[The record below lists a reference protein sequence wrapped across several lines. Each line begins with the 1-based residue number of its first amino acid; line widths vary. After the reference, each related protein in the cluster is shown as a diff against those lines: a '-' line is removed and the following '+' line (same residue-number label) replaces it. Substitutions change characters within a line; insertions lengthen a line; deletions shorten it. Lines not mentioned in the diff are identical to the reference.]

1 MNTAKVYSMQL
12 ARQKQED
19 PLNLQSLP
27 LVAPPRDGWPAVEAV
42 LRRDARRRNLGR
54 YAAGALAAA
63 ATVTLALGLY
73 LNQPD
78 PEDRAAGRLA
88 VDQPESRAMRAPT
101 ITTEASSTEASI
113 TEAMAES
120 GKSGASDTALDALIA
135 LSQQLEGRLRH
146 IRADVGS
153 LPANAVVYQVELE
166 DLVVQV
172 DEELSRQP
180 DSLAL
185 WNQRVEL
192 LLDLERL
199 YENSLRREYDRMAS
213 L

>member
-1 MNTAKVYSMQL
+1 MQL

-27 LVAPPRDGWPAVEAV
+27 LVAPPRDGWPAVEAA
-42 LRRDARRRNLGR
+42 LRGDARRRSLGR

-63 ATVTLALGLY
+63 AAVTLALGLY
-73 LNQPD
+73 LSQPG
-78 PEDRAAGRLA
+78 PEDPAASRFA
-88 VDQPESRAMRAPT
+88 ADQPESPAVRAPT
-101 ITTEASSTEASI
+101 ITSAASTTEAI
-113 TEAMAES
+113 AES
-120 GKSGASDTALDALIA
+120 GKGGAPGDTLDALIA
-135 LSQQLEGRLRH
+135 LSQRLEGRLRH

-153 LPANAVVYQVELE
+153 LPAHAVVYQVELA

-199 YENSLRREYDRMAS
+199 YEKSLRREYDRMAS

>member
-1 MNTAKVYSMQL
+1 MNTAKVYNMQL

-27 LVAPPRDGWPAVEAV
+27 LVAPPRDGWPAVEAA
-42 LRRDARRRNLGR
+42 LRGDARRRSLWR
-54 YAAGALAAA
+54 SAAGALAAA

-73 LNQPD
+73 LREPGQDVPVGG
-78 PEDRAAGRLA
+78 RFAGEQTA
-88 VDQPESRAMRAPT
+88 SRAIRSPT
-101 ITTEASSTEASI
+101 NTAGASVAEAVTESASS
-113 TEAMAES
+113 
-120 GKSGASDTALDALIA
+120 GAPAATLDALVA
-135 LSQQLEGRLRH
+135 LSQRLEGRLRH

-185 WNQRVEL
+185 WNQRVAL
-192 LLDLERL
+192 LMDLERL

>member
-1 MNTAKVYSMQL
+1 MNTAKVYNMQI
-12 ARQKQED
+12 ARQRQED

-27 LVAPPRDGWPAVEAV
+27 LVSPPRDGWPAVAAA
-42 LRRDARRRNLGR
+42 LRGDARRRSLGR

-63 ATVTLALGLY
+63 AAVTLALGLY
-73 LNQPD
+73 LRGPGHVAV
-78 PEDRAAGRLA
+78 PAEGRLVGEGPA
-88 VDQPESRAMRAPT
+88 SQTMLAPAEVAGA
-101 ITTEASSTEASI
+101 TTE
-113 TEAMAES
+113 
-120 GKSGASDTALDALIA
+120 SGAQDSLDAMIA
-135 LSQQLEGRLRH
+135 LSQQLEGRLRT

-153 LPANAVVYQVELE
+153 LPSSAVVYQVELE

-180 DSLAL
+180 DSLPL
-185 WNQRVEL
+185 WNQRVAL

-199 YENSLRREYDRMAS
+199 YANSLRREYHRMAS